1 MFTRAAKKQL
11 CRDSGALLLLLLLL
25 VFLGEK
31 KSKAMTPTPSRTSNE
46 QTCFLPFEV
55 LPHVLITYCIPDRRQ
70 PAAAGTASFTFPAV
84 KG

>member
-1 MFTRAAKKQL
+1 
-11 CRDSGALLLLLLLL
+11 
-25 VFLGEK
+25 
-31 KSKAMTPTPSRTSNE
+31 MTPTPSRTSNE

-70 PAAAGTASFTFPAV
+70 PAAAGATSFTFPAV